1 MPLRLIAS
9 HPGFNEE
16 FRRLATQRRDANS
29 NVVDVVS
36 NIIAEVRAR
45 GDQALL
51 EFTEEFDGL
60 KFTSADQLRLS
71 DVDLME
77 ASNLVRD
84 RELRALKHAS
94 DRIHS
99 FHDKQLPSN
108 ITYEDDAGVTLGLRW
123 TPMEAVGI
131 YIPGG
136 TAAYPSSVLMNA
148 IPAKIAGVKRVIMT
162 VPPSAQTV
170 NPLVIEA
177 TRLSGVDE
185 VYRVGGAQAV
195 AALAYG
201 TETIVSVDKITGPG
215 NVYVT
220 EAKRQV
226 FGRVG
231 IDMIAGPSEI
241 LVVADAENDPSW
253 IAADLIS
260 QAEHDVSSQS
270 VLITDSA
277 AMADAVSDAVNKLL
291 SMLPR
296 GDIARESWETH
307 GCIILVSNIKECV
320 ELVNQLAPEHLELA
334 VKSPKSLAENIIN
347 AGTIFL
353 GHYTP
358 EAVGDYVAGPNHV
371 LPTSGNAKFSSGLS
385 TMDFMKRTTFVE
397 CDEKALTRIG
407 PDAVTLANAEGL
419 DAHALSVSMRLR
431 KD

>member
-1 MPLRLIAS
+1 MPLRLTAS
-9 HPGFNEE
+9 HPE
-16 FRRLATQRRDANS
+16 FDNDFGNFAAQRRDVNS
-29 NVVDVVS
+29 NITNIVS
-36 NIIAEVRAR
+36 NIITDVRAR

-51 EFTEEFDGL
+51 EFTDNFDGL
-60 KFTSADQLRLS
+60 KFSSADQLRLS
-71 DVDLME
+71 DGDLME

-84 RELRALKHAS
+84 RELRALKHAAA
-94 DRIHS
+94 RIHS
-99 FHDKQLPSN
+99 FHDKQLPPDM
-108 ITYEDDAGVTLGLRW
+108 TYEDDVGVKLGVRW
-123 TPMEAVGI
+123 TPVEAVGI
-131 YIPGG
+131 YVPGG

-148 IPAKIAGVKRVIMT
+148 IPAKVAGVKRLIMA
-162 VPPSAQTV
+162 VPPSEQTV
-170 NPLVIEA
+170 NPLVLEA
-177 TRLSGVDE
+177 ARLSGVDE
-185 VYRVGGAQAV
+185 IYRVGGAQAV

-215 NVYVT
+215 NAYVT

-296 GDIARESWETH
+296 GEIARESWETH
-307 GCIILVSNIKECV
+307 GCIILVANIEECV
-320 ELVNQLAPEHLELA
+320 GLVNRLAPEHVELA
-334 VKSPKSLAENIIN
+334 VQSPKSLSEKINN

-371 LPTSGNAKFSSGLS
+371 LPTSGNARFSSGLS

-397 CDEKALTRIG
+397 CDKKALERIG

>member
-1 MPLRLIAS
+1 MPFRLTAS
-9 HPGFNEE
+9 HPE
-16 FRRLATQRRDANS
+16 FDNDFGDFAAQRRDVNS
-29 NVVDVVS
+29 NITNIVS
-36 NIIAEVRAR
+36 TIIADVRAR
-45 GDQALL
+45 GDRALI
-51 EFTEEFDGL
+51 EFTDKFDGL

-71 DVDLME
+71 DGDLME

-84 RELRALKHAS
+84 RELRALKHAA

-99 FHDKQLPSN
+99 FHDKQLPSDM
-108 ITYEDDAGVTLGLRW
+108 TYEDDLGVKLGVRW
-123 TPMEAVGI
+123 TPVEAVGI
-131 YIPGG
+131 YVPGG

-148 IPAKIAGVKRVIMT
+148 IPAKVAGVKRLIMA
-162 VPPSAQTV
+162 VPPSEQTV
-170 NPLVIEA
+170 NPLVLEA
-177 TRLSGVDE
+177 ARLSGVDE
-185 VYRVGGAQAV
+185 IYRVGGAQAV

-215 NVYVT
+215 NAYVT

-296 GDIARESWETH
+296 GEIARESWETY
-307 GCIILVSNIKECV
+307 GCIILVANIEECV
-320 ELVNQLAPEHLELA
+320 GLVNRLAPEHVELA
-334 VKSPKSLAENIIN
+334 VQSPKSLSEKINN
-347 AGTIFL
+347 AGAIFL

-371 LPTSGNAKFSSGLS
+371 LPTSGNARFSSGLS

-397 CDEKALTRIG
+397 CDKKALERIG